1 VVLRARHPGR
11 WSIRRARPAA
21 ASSALSLVAVLA
33 AGPVA
38 GCGAQPEAAA
48 RPLPTPAE
56 AAPTHSAADE
66 QAAREAA
73 LAAYAGYLAASR
85 TASRRGDPYHPQL
98 ARFLADPLLTR
109 VRLAIREAKEHGA
122 MRTGTLVSDPTVT
135 AVSLDTVPA
144 TVEIQD
150 CLDATNYRLVYVKTK
165 KVVPGSGAGRHLATA
180 TATRYPDGRWL
191 INSGTAHEDQ
201 PC

>member
-1 VVLRARHPGR
+1 M
-11 WSIRRARPAA
+11 
-21 ASSALSLVAVLA
+21 
-33 AGPVA
+33 
-38 GCGAQPEAAA
+38 
-48 RPLPTPAE
+48 AE
-56 AAPTHSAADE
+56 TATPTHSAADE
-66 QAAREAA
+66 RAAREAA
-73 LAAYAGYLAASR
+73 LAAYSGYLAASR
-85 TASRRGDPYHPQL
+85 TASRRADPHDPEL

-109 VRLAIREAKEHGA
+109 VRLSIREAKEHGA

-150 CLDATNYRLVYVKTK
+150 CLDATGYRLVYAKTK
-165 KVVPGSGAGRHLATA
+165 RVVPGSGGGRHLATA

-191 INSGTAHEDQ
+191 ISAGVAHEDQ